1 MNTNLFVL
9 STGMVPSK
17 KTAQIVET
25 LGIAKDINGFL
36 TEVHGCLKSYD
47 K

>member
-1 MNTNLFVL
+1 MNTNLVVL
-9 STGMVPSK
+9 STGTSK

-36 TEVHGCLKSYD
+36 TEVHGCLKP
-47 K
+47 